1 MDINYILNILKRR
14 RWLILLCVL
23 IPAIATFLFVSSLP
37 YNYKSEAKL
46 STGIIDFKGMNVAED
61 AGGFLQQFQIDM
73 TFSNLKQFME
83 SRKAV
88 KFLTFSLLIHDLN
101 ALDGRINTTP
111 FRIIKEDED
120 FNLSNYN
127 TGEMVKYME
136 TQLADLME
144 NNVDDK
150 IEMEIQEVAKA
161 FEYDHEAIL
170 KQLSIER
177 LGDADYMGIDFLSEN
192 PALSHFSI
200 STYCDEFLRYYEH
213 LQTYKYKQDVDFYTN
228 QVNSKKA
235 LLDRKTDSLASYRK
249 NKNLIHINAQQTSIV
264 NQITQLELAREE
276 ANKGILGKEKVIN
289 DLNNYMQQN
298 KQTEYNS
305 AAQEILTSETMIRLK
320 RELQELITLQAA
332 SENPASYN
340 QKVLLKQRQ
349 MDAEIKKYAATQS
362 KERDETKNLNED
374 LLQQRIDAEIELS
387 IAREGVKSYDT
398 ELNRLRTKANA
409 LVSDDSFVGQLGSD
423 ISLLESEFL
432 GMTKEMNIAR
442 LKLQNANMPVQLIQT
457 ATFPDKPENKLLPI
471 LTAFAGIVGGTIACV
486 AIFLGAFFDTTLNN
500 PHQFTKFADVS
511 LIGSLNE
518 LPEKDLDLKYIF
530 STNGENPKLVNFKES
545 IRKIRYWV
553 ESSDARTFLFSSTK
567 EQEGKTFLIVTLA
580 YALTLKNKKV
590 LLIDTNFKNNS
601 ITKMSKRDRKI
612 NFLHTR
618 LIGENNLASEF
629 ESKRIKNEFNLDHVD
644 IIGNMGGSKSPS
656 EILAGKDFKNF
667 IEELKKEYD
676 YIFLE
681 APSLNKYSDARELV
695 EFVDK
700 IIAVFSAKTEIKVAD
715 KASLGY
721 LRSLNEKFMGA
732 ILNKVDV
739 KNMN

>member
-23 IPAIATFLFVSSLP
+23 IPAIATFLFVQSLP
-37 YNYKSEAKL
+37 ANYKSTAKL

-73 TFSNLKQFME
+73 TFSNLEEFMK
-83 SRKAV
+83 SINSV
-88 KFLTFSLLIHDLN
+88 KFLTYQLLVHDLK

-111 FRIIKEDED
+111 FRIIKEDEE

-136 TQLADLME
+136 GKLADLMSKE
-144 NNVDDK
+144 VDEK

-161 FEYDHEAIL
+161 FEYDHDAIL
-170 KQLSIER
+170 DQLTIQR
-177 LGDADYMGIDFLSEN
+177 LGDADYLGIDFLSEN
-192 PALSHFSI
+192 PALSHFAI
-200 STYCDEFLRYYEH
+200 STYCDDFFRYYEY
-213 LQTYKYKQDVDFYTN
+213 LQTYEYKQNVDFFTDV
-228 QVNSKKA
+228 VNEKKSI
-235 LLDRKTDSLASYRK
+235 LDRKTDSLARYRSSK
-249 NKNLIHINAQQTSIV
+249 GIVHLNAQATSIV

-276 ANKGILGKEKVIN
+276 ANKSITGKEKVIN
-289 DLNNYMQQN
+289 ELNSYMLEN
-298 KQTEYNS
+298 NQTEYND
-305 AAQEILTSETMIRLK
+305 AAVEILTSETMIRLK
-320 RELQELITLQAA
+320 AEKQELLQLQAA

-340 QKVLLKQRQ
+340 TKLLLK
-349 MDAEIKKYAATQS
+349 S
-362 KERDETKNLNED
+362 KEMEREIERYAGTQARERDNTKELNED
-374 LLQQRIDAEIELS
+374 LLQQRIDAELDLS
-387 IAREGVKSYDT
+387 IAREGVKSYDI
-398 ELNRLRTKANA
+398 ELDRLRSKADN
-409 LVSDDSFVGQLGSD
+409 LVSDDAFVAKLETDIKLLGG
-423 ISLLESEFL
+423 EFRD
-432 GMTKEMNIAR
+432 MKDNMNVAM
-442 LKLQNANMPVQLIQT
+442 LKLQNTKMPISLIQS
-457 ATFPDKPENKLLPI
+457 ATFPDKPEDKLLPI

-553 ESSDARTFLFSSTK
+553 ESSDARTFLFASTK
-567 EQEGKTFLIVTLA
+567 DQEGKTFLIVTLA

-721 LRSLNEKFMGA
+721 LRSLNDKFMGA
-732 ILNKVDV
+732 ILNMVDV

>member
-1 MDINYILNILKRR
+1 M
-14 RWLILLCVL
+14 L

-37 YNYKSEAKL
+37 YNYRSVAKI
-46 STGIIDFKGMNVAED
+46 STGLMDPKGMNLDEVSGA
-61 AGGFLQQFQIDM
+61 FIQKFQIEM
-73 TFSNLKQFME
+73 SFTNLVEFMK
-83 SRKAV
+83 SRNNV
-88 KFLTFSLLIHDLN
+88 KFLTYQLLIHDLN

-111 FRIIKEDED
+111 FRIIKESDD

-127 TGEMVKYME
+127 TGEIVQYME
-136 TQLADLME
+136 RKL
-144 NNVDDK
+144 NNLEDEDIDEK
-150 IEMEIQEVAKA
+150 IEMEIQEVAKV
-161 FEYDHEAIL
+161 FEYDYESIL
-170 KQLSIER
+170 EQLQISRI
-177 LGDADYMGIDFLSEN
+177 GDADYMSIDFLSEN
-192 PALSHFSI
+192 PALSHFAV
-200 STYCDEFLRYYEH
+200 STFCEEFLEYYEH
-213 LQTYKYKQDVDFYTN
+213 LQTRNEKKNVDFYTDL
-228 QVNSKKA
+228 VNKKKA
-235 LLDRKTDSLASYRK
+235 DLDNKKATMASYRL
-249 NKNLIHINAQQTSIV
+249 NNNLIHINAQQTTIV
-264 NQITQLELAREE
+264 NQISQLELAREE
-276 ANKGILGKEKVIN
+276 ANKKIPANQKAIAELN
-289 DLNNYMQQN
+289 DYMLEN

-305 AAQEILTSETMIRLK
+305 AAQEILSSERMIRLK
-320 RELQELITLQAA
+320 GELQELMKLQAA

-349 MDAEIKKYAATQS
+349 MDQEIKKYAGTQA

-374 LLQQRIDAEIELS
+374 LLQQRIDAELELS
-387 IAREGVKSYDT
+387 IAAEGVKSYDA
-398 ELNRLRTKANA
+398 ELARLRAKANS
-409 LVSDDSFVGQLGSD
+409 LVADDSYVAKLGTE
-423 ISLLESEFL
+423 IALLSEEFL
-432 GMTKEMNIAR
+432 GLKKLSSEAM
-442 LKLQNANMPVQLIQT
+442 LKLQNTNMPAQLLQR
-457 ATFPDKPENKLLPI
+457 ATFPDEPESKLVPV

-486 AIFLGAFFDTTLNN
+486 AIFLGAFFDTSLNN
-500 PHQFTKFADVS
+500 PHQFSKFANVS

-644 IIGNMGGSKSPS
+644 IIGNMGGNKSPS

-700 IIAVFSAKTEIKVAD
+700 VISVFSAKTEIKVAD
-715 KASLGY
+715 RASLGY
-721 LRSLNEKFMGA
+721 LNSLGDKFMGG

-739 KNMN
+739 KNLN